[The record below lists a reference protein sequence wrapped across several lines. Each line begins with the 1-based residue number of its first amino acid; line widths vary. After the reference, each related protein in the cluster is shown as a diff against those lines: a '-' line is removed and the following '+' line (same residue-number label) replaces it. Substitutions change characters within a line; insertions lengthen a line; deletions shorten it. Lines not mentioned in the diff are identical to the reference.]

1 VTLSENGPNQPLSES
16 SIAARLSWLK
26 PSVTHL
32 ELVRFG
38 QLRASSILLKHSLYL
53 SLEPILFQCYNNHS
67 ILMDILATLNPAQRE
82 AAEAIQGPVLILAG
96 PGSGKTR
103 VITYRV
109 AYLVRTCGV
118 SPHHIMAVTFTNKA
132 AREMKDRLGQL
143 IGQAIEAL
151 TLGTFHAICARILR
165 RDGKAVGLES
175 SFVIYDEDDQLRLVK
190 QVLEELRLDP
200 RQHVPQALRS
210 AIEAAKSRLISPQ
223 DYGQQVGSYFEEIAH
238 RVYQRYQQLL
248 GQGQAVDFDDLL
260 MRTIVLF
267 RDHPK
272 ILAKYQSRYVHIL
285 VDEFQDTNIAQYE
298 LMRQLAGRHRNL
310 CVVGD
315 PDQSIY
321 SWRFAD
327 LRNILSFE
335 KDYPEAKVVFLEQNY
350 RSTKTILEV
359 ASDVISANV
368 LRKPKKLWTE
378 NEGGT
383 PVAVIESYNA
393 EGEAQYV
400 VNEIERLASQE
411 QIALKDCAVM
421 YRVNAQSRAL
431 EETFMR
437 YGVPYKLVGGTRFY
451 QRQEVKDIIAY
462 LRLINNPQDNV
473 SLLRIMNVPGRGIGQ
488 KTVSVLQSWA
498 AAHDVSLFQAL
509 RQISQSAVDG
519 EDKRQ
524 SLPLRTIHAL
534 AGFDVLMSEFV
545 TRSGELG
552 LSSLMDEILERTGY
566 RTYIQNKEDGE
577 ERWENIVEL
586 RNVATDYNDL
596 DSQEALTAF
605 LEKVSLVSDIDELD
619 ETADAVTLITLH
631 QAKGLEFPAVF
642 IVGLEEGILP
652 HRRSFDDPEQMEEE
666 RRLCYVGIT
675 RAKKHLYLLRS
686 YRRTLFGGSTAN
698 PPSRFL
704 PDISRHLISPRGLWD
719 ESPTPALDSEFSHD
733 SHPSP
738 ESAPTPTLKVGDHV
752 HHSKF
757 GPGIVMSCSPTRDD
771 QEITVVFERAGVK
784 KLLASLAP
792 LEKTQRHSGLPLQPI
807 DRIHGNV

>member
-1 VTLSENGPNQPLSES
+1 
-16 SIAARLSWLK
+16 
-26 PSVTHL
+26 
-32 ELVRFG
+32 
-38 QLRASSILLKHSLYL
+38 
-53 SLEPILFQCYNNHS
+53 
-67 ILMDILATLNPAQRE
+67 MDILATLNPAQRE
-82 AAEAIQGPVLILAG
+82 AVEAIKGPVLILAG

-103 VITYRV
+103 VITHRI
-109 AYLVRTCGV
+109 AYLVRRCGV

-132 AREMKDRLGQL
+132 AREMKQRLEQL
-143 IGQAIEAL
+143 LGQAIEAL

-190 QVLEELRLDP
+190 QVLEELKLDP
-200 RQHVPQALRS
+200 KQYVPQALRS
-210 AIEAAKSRLISPQ
+210 AIDAAKSRLISPE
-223 DYGQQVGSYFEEIAH
+223 DYAKQIGSYFEEIVH

-248 GQGQAVDFDDLL
+248 SRGQAVDFDDLL
-260 MRTIVLF
+260 MKTVQLF
-267 RDHPK
+267 RDHPR
-272 ILAKYQSRYVHIL
+272 ILARYQSRYVHIL

-298 LMRQLAGRHRNL
+298 LMKQLAGKYRNL

-368 LRKPKKLWTE
+368 RRKPKKLWTE
-378 NEGGT
+378 NEDGT

-393 EGEAQYV
+393 EEEAQCV

-411 QIALKDCAVM
+411 QMSLKDCAVM

-431 EETFMR
+431 EETFLR
-437 YGVPYKLVGGTRFY
+437 YGVLYKLVGGTRFY

-462 LRLINNPQDNV
+462 LRVIHNPQDSV
-473 SLLRIMNVPGRGIGQ
+473 SLLRIINVPGRGIGQ
-488 KTVSVLQSWA
+488 KTISTLQSWA
-498 AAHDVSLFQAL
+498 KVQDTSLFTAL
-509 RQISQSAVDG
+509 KQMSHNAVAG
-519 EDKRQ
+519 EAKQ
-524 SLPLRTIHAL
+524 SLPSRTIQAL
-534 AGFDVLMSEFV
+534 AGFDALLGEF
-545 TRSGELG
+545 TAHSHELSLSGLV
-552 LSSLMDEILERTGY
+552 DEILERTGY
-566 RTYIQNKEDGE
+566 RAYIQDKEDGE
-577 ERWENIVEL
+577 ERWENMMEL
-586 RNVATDYNDL
+586 RNVAAEYNEL
-596 DSQEALTAF
+596 DTEEALTAF
-605 LEKVSLVSDIDELD
+605 LEKVSLVSDVDELD

-686 YRRTLFGGSTAN
+686 YRRSLFGGSTAN

-704 PDISRHLISPRGLWD
+704 PDISPHLTSPRGLWD
-719 ESPTPALDSEFSHD
+719 ERPTLVPGPDFSHNF
-733 SHPSP
+733 HPSQP
-738 ESAPTPTLKVGDHV
+738 SVGTLTLKVGDHV
-752 HHSKF
+752 YHSKF
-757 GPGIVMSCSPTRDD
+757 GPGIVMTCSPTRED
-771 QEITVVFERAGVK
+771 QELTVVFEQAGVK

-792 LEKTQRHSGLPLQPI
+792 LEKIEKDFDSLS
-807 DRIHGNV
+807 